1 MSSTAAEQPQ
11 PQPQVE
17 ALDSDEVEA
26 RLAWLASATNEEE
39 AHLIERSLLT
49 QTDNRTHE
57 GDLELEE
64 EQEQ

>member
-11 PQPQVE
+11 PQLE

-26 RLAWLASATNEEE
+26 RLAWLASAANEEE
-39 AHLIERSLLT
+39 ALQIEASLIN
-49 QTDNRTHE
+49 QTDNGPHE
-57 GDLELEE
+57 GDPE

>member
-1 MSSTAAEQPQ
+1 MSNTAPEQPQ
-11 PQPQVE
+11 PQ

-39 AHLIERSLLT
+39 ALLIEESLIT
-49 QTDNRTHE
+49 QTDNSTHE
-57 GDLELEE
+57 GDLESQE

>member
-11 PQPQVE
+11 PKVE

-26 RLAWLASATNEEE
+26 RLAWLASATSEEE
-39 AHLIERSLLT
+39 ALLIEGSLLT
-49 QTDNRTHE
+49 QTDNSTHE
-57 GDLELEE
+57 GDLESGE

>member
-1 MSSTAAEQPQ
+1 MSSTAAEH

-26 RLAWLASATNEEE
+26 RLAWLASAANDEE
-39 AHLIERSLLT
+39 ALLIEKSLLT

-57 GDLELEE
+57 GDLEPEE